1 MRLPVLFSLLSLAT
15 WAASSPA
22 GGGAV
27 EELGGAV
34 EQAATS
40 ASPAAWRPEL
50 EDLSSIVSPGRAA
63 WREYLATLSTHPP
76 PPLRYATRAELADI
90 QHARFVEHPSVAKL
104 GIVGPGHAFIG
115 QTPKGRLVFKAP
127 DLHGITMYVPAKGH
141 IMADQL
147 VARKKGGWV
156 EVINWGPVN
165 THGFAPED
173 LHDMAIKTNRGYLV
187 RDKVP
192 MNRSDGARMHG
203 TPSVSGVGSMPP
215 YPSMHPAALLK
226 IPLRQWAN
234 ESFQPDPVT
243 SSSFI
248 SWRSDTAGK
257 LLDSP
262 YRSSS
267 SHVSYQVLARARLYR
282 CPTCGSSSG
291 FFEHCK
297 WRRSCRLRLTSAPP
311 RLEVRKSKQ
320 VHQTPSLLVFGGQ
333 SEQPGTAASLVSAR
347 CISFGWSL
355 LAGRGRDRSH
365 SRVCRVWSDASKM
378 RLSLHP
384 ILRPD
389 HVQAVL
395 DQARGGLVVETSEI
409 EAAAHTTANAR

>member
-1 MRLPVLFSLLSLAT
+1 MDK
-15 WAASSPA
+15 AA
-22 GGGAV
+22 
-27 EELGGAV
+27 
-34 EQAATS
+34 
-40 ASPAAWRPEL
+40 
-50 EDLSSIVSPGRAA
+50 GRQVG
-63 WREYLATLSTHPP
+63 
-76 PPLRYATRAELADI
+76 YAHFQLI
-90 QHARFVEHPSVAKL
+90 L
-104 GIVGPGHAFIG
+104 
-115 QTPKGRLVFKAP
+115 
-127 DLHGITMYVPAKGH
+127 PAK
-141 IMADQL
+141 
-147 VARKKGGWV
+147 
-156 EVINWGPVN
+156 
-165 THGFAPED
+165 
-173 LHDMAIKTNRGYLV
+173 
-187 RDKVP
+187 
-192 MNRSDGARMHG
+192 SDGARMHG
-203 TPSVSGVGSMPP
+203 TPSVSGVGSMPA

-333 SEQPGTAASLVSAR
+333 SEQPGTAASLVSVCCALSGLSILAR
-347 CISFGWSL
+347 VAVEIDL
-355 LAGRGRDRSH
+355 
-365 SRVCRVWSDASKM
+365 
-378 RLSLHP
+378 
-384 ILRPD
+384 IL
-389 HVQAVL
+389 VS
-395 DQARGGLVVETSEI
+395 VESGVML
-409 EAAAHTTANAR
+409 RKCV